1 MQLLNLLTLA
11 ALASAWVSPSD
22 STLTD
27 PTDVPSLSS
36 DTSSPPPFADVDGAA
51 AAALPVLEARGGK
64 NGPKHVWV
72 CASGG
77 GKCWK
82 LRADDKQCKTATG
95 NGLPY
100 MSLDGHLKCDL
111 WDKKMCKGKPNIKG
125 IKGKF
130 TVHNTLVAKKQGMRN
145 ILSFRCKKF

>member
-27 PTDVPSLSS
+27 STAVPSVE
-36 DTSSPPPFADVDGAA
+36 PFTDIGPAVEAPA
-51 AAALPVLEARGGK
+51 PLLEARGGGK
-64 NGPKHVWV
+64 NGPKFVWV
-72 CASGG
+72 CGANG

-100 MSLDGHLKCDL
+100 ISLDGHLKCDL
-111 WDKKMCKGKPNIKG
+111 WDKKMCKGKANIKG
-125 IKGKF
+125 VKGKF
-130 TVHNTLVAKKQGMRN
+130 TVHNSLQAKKQGMRN
-145 ILSFRCKKF
+145 ILSFR

>member
-1 MQLLNLLTLA
+1 MQLLNLLTFA

-27 PTDVPSLSS
+27 PTSVPYLSS
-36 DTSSPPPFADVDGAA
+36 DTSSSEPFTGIG
-51 AAALPVLEARGGK
+51 PLEAPTLETRGGGK

-72 CASGG
+72 CGANG

-100 MSLDGHLKCDL
+100 ISLDGHLKCDL
-111 WDKKMCKGKPNIKG
+111 WDKKMCKGKANIKG
-125 IKGKF
+125 VKGKF
-130 TVHNTLVAKKQGMRN
+130 TVHNSLVAKKQGMRN

>member
-27 PTDVPSLSS
+27 PTDIPSLSNS
-36 DTSSPPPFADVDGAA
+36 DTSSAPFTGTGPLEAP
-51 AAALPVLEARGGK
+51 LLEARGGGK
-64 NGPKHVWV
+64 NGPKFVWV
-72 CASGG
+72 CGANG

-100 MSLDGHLKCDL
+100 ISLDGHLKCDL
-111 WDKKMCKGKPNIKG
+111 WDKKMCKGKANIKG
-125 IKGKF
+125 VKGKF
-130 TVHNTLVAKKQGMRN
+130 TVHNSLQAKKQGMRN

>member
-27 PTDVPSLSS
+27 PTDVPSLE
-36 DTSSPPPFADVDGAA
+36 PFTGIGP
-51 AAALPVLEARGGK
+51 ALEPQGHLEARGGGK

-72 CASGG
+72 CGANG

-100 MSLDGHLKCDL
+100 ISLDGHLKCDL
-111 WDKKMCKGKPNIKG
+111 WDKKMCKGKANVKG
-125 IKGKF
+125 VKGKF
-130 TVHNTLVAKKQGMRN
+130 TVHNSLVAKKQGMRN

>member
-27 PTDVPSLSS
+27 PTAVPSVE
-36 DTSSPPPFADVDGAA
+36 PFTDIGPAVEDPAP
-51 AAALPVLEARGGK
+51 LLEARGGGK
-64 NGPKHVWV
+64 NGPKFVWV
-72 CASGG
+72 CGANG

-100 MSLDGHLKCDL
+100 ISLDGHLKCDL
-111 WDKKMCKGKPNIKG
+111 WDKKMCKGKANIKG
-125 IKGKF
+125 VKGKF
-130 TVHNTLVAKKQGMRN
+130 TVHNSLQAKKQGMRN

>member
-27 PTDVPSLSS
+27 PTGVPVPDISSS
-36 DTSSPPPFADVDGAA
+36 DPSTPYH
-51 AAALPVLEARGGK
+51 VLEARGKGS
-64 NGPKHVWV
+64 PLHVWV
-72 CASGG
+72 CGANG

-82 LRADDKQCKTATG
+82 LRADDKQCKTSTG
-95 NGLPY
+95 NGLPV

-111 WDKKMCKGKPNIKG
+111 WKGKGCKGKANIKG

-130 TVHNTLVAKKQGMRN
+130 STHNSLQARKQSMMNVG
-145 ILSFRCKKF
+145 SFRCKRF

>member
-36 DTSSPPPFADVDGAA
+36 EPFTGIG
-51 AAALPVLEARGGK
+51 PLEAPTLETRGGGK

-72 CASGG
+72 CGANG

-95 NGLPY
+95 NGLPHI
-100 MSLDGHLKCDL
+100 SLDGHLKCDL
-111 WDKKMCKGKPNIKG
+111 WDKKMCKGKPKIKG
-125 IKGKF
+125 VKGKF
-130 TVHNTLVAKKQGMRN
+130 TVHNSLVAKKQGMRN

>member
-27 PTDVPSLSS
+27 PTAVPVPDALSADDLSS
-36 DTSSPPPFADVDGAA
+36 SSPYH
-51 AAALPVLEARGGK
+51 VLEARGKGS
-64 NGPKHVWV
+64 PLHVWV
-72 CASGG
+72 CGANG

-82 LRADDKQCKTATG
+82 LRADDKQCKTSTG
-95 NGLPY
+95 NGLPV

-111 WDKKMCKGKPNIKG
+111 WKGKGCKGRANIKG
-125 IKGKF
+125 ITGKF
-130 TVHNTLVAKKQGMRN
+130 STRNHPKARKQGMSN
-145 ILSFRCKKF
+145 VGSFRCKRY

>member
-27 PTDVPSLSS
+27 PTGVPVPDIPSSS
-36 DTSSPPPFADVDGAA
+36 DPSSDPYH
-51 AAALPVLEARGGK
+51 VLEARGKGSPL
-64 NGPKHVWV
+64 NVWV
-72 CASGG
+72 CGANG

-82 LRADDKQCKTATG
+82 LRADDKQCKTSTG
-95 NGLPY
+95 NGLPV

-111 WDKKMCKGKPNIKG
+111 WKGKGCKGKANIKG

-130 TVHNTLVAKKQGMRN
+130 SAHNHPQARKQSMRN
-145 ILSFRCKKF
+145 VGSFRCKRF

>member
-11 ALASAWVSPSD
+11 AVASAWVSPSD

-27 PTDVPSLSS
+27 PTGVPVPDIPSSSSSYDEVSTPYHVLSARGK
-36 DTSSPPPFADVDGAA
+36 SSP
-51 AAALPVLEARGGK
+51 L
-64 NGPKHVWV
+64 HVWV
-72 CASGG
+72 CGANG

-82 LRADDKQCKTATG
+82 LRADDKQCKTSTG
-95 NGLPY
+95 NGLPV

-111 WDKKMCKGKPNIKG
+111 WKGKGCKGKANIKG

-130 TVHNTLVAKKQGMRN
+130 NAHNHPQARKQGMMN
-145 ILSFRCKKF
+145 VGSFRCKRF